1 MRLHT
6 STYKN
11 FGFALVAT
19 VSMMVLLTLVA
30 IAMLSLST
38 IEQRSSGGSAN
49 EADRMARANARM
61 ALMIAIGEL
70 QEAAGPDQRVTA
82 TSALLGSSGNAYTS
96 GTTAQDGKKHWVGVW
111 DTSSYNPAAPDSKTF
126 KRWLVS
132 GDEAA
137 VDDIADVGTNP
148 ATDDLVIFEG
158 ADAAGTVKVPK
169 VEVATTSGNSS
180 YYAYWVEDQGV
191 KADLEWNETLASDT
205 SAAELER
212 AQVRRLSASP
222 GPDYGVLGGP
232 FASTQVQYPIDQ
244 GGGSNDY
251 LDDMQKALSPA
262 DMGLVMGSTADHS
275 DWLKLHRHD
284 MTFGSRGV
292 MADVKKGGLRR
303 DLSLAFEMDGA
314 AEAAT
319 ATIFNQQTA
328 EFVGSGNTASDPLS
342 APSQRPDGVS
352 AKPNGLPTFER
363 FLWRDWNGAGNPFS
377 NEIPLAYDPRR
388 PSYQPTVRGPN
399 WWVLRDYANLY
410 KRLKLS
416 SGQYAM
422 QSRAYYP
429 NRSSEGGYAYSDLH
443 SPFGV
448 TQSYDREFTE
458 GSPWP
463 SSSAPGNS
471 SGPRYLYRPAQANYA
486 PVNLGFSALV
496 GIKAV
501 NATASDAALAITLD
515 PLFYFWNPYN
525 RKISC
530 DGIVVTLGRGIPGRV
545 LLQYT
550 DAGGNPVNEDLNL
563 WKLLKDNVINRVGG
577 RILYLVKG
585 PFTLEPG
592 EVVIAQPIAGT
603 GSEPGTGEAEL
614 GYSLGNNTGVA
625 MTNLKS
631 GEIRLPLSTSV
642 GWAFKASDYQQGSTT
657 DEVRHEMD
665 TSLPGNP
672 NLSLAQIVA
681 DLRNKIGDQTQFNLQ
696 VLWSSMKGPATY
708 ISPFAVSN
716 TTSIVRSEPVSNL
729 LNVKEIFGANALLVR
744 PASDGTVNANP
755 VEMFARFNPATML
768 MNRDWYAHHF
778 PSQQERV
785 VSANSEFEVRN
796 LLGIDFSGSLRK
808 TFYGL
813 SYQNT
818 GSTTFPLLNIPTAP
832 IYSLA
837 SFADAN
843 LSVNGTDPMRAVG
856 NSWSNPNIN
865 PIKPYMEK
873 RPSVNGSHGGVRLQ
887 DFSWL
892 INDALFDRYYLSGIA
907 PAFNYNGANGAYN
920 STGTLNATLTD
931 FYGADYK
938 SAAANPALAPHVPSG
953 KTSTD
958 IVSELLETELNNT
971 TNKTPGYKK
980 TGAYS
985 LIKGAFNV
993 NSTSV
998 KAWEALLRANRDLA
1012 VRYAEGGASAAAG
1025 GSPFPSSGAPT
1036 APGIGGAKPYWSGF
1050 SRLTDAQI
1058 SSLAAGIVDQV
1069 KLRGPFMSISDFVN
1083 HRVGYGNALSDNP
1096 VDKDESYTGA
1106 LQAAIDLVGSDI
1118 NSGSRGAAANAAA
1131 VDADAQQGDIEPF
1144 VFSGNWGWGL
1154 WTWYQGPLN
1163 GRKSS
1168 TGIPG
1173 DLTQADLLLPLAP
1186 RLNARTD
1193 TFKIRGYGEVRNSSG
1208 DIIASAI
1215 CEAVVQRLPEYVDP
1229 KTNPNDNEPWDES
1242 NLNNTNQIYGR
1253 RFEIRSFRWL
1263 DAEEV

>member
-1 MRLHT
+1 M
-6 STYKN
+6 
-11 FGFALVAT
+11 AT

-38 IEQRSSGGSAN
+38 IEQRSSGGGAN

-61 ALMIAIGEL
+61 ALMMALGEL
-70 QEAAGPDQRVTA
+70 QKAAGPDQRVTA
-82 TSALLGSSGNAYTS
+82 TSTLLGDSGNTYTS
-96 GTTAQDGKKHWVGVW
+96 GTTAVDGKKHWVGVW
-111 DTSSYNPAAPDSKTF
+111 DTSSYSPAAPDSKTF

-132 GDEAA
+132 GDQAD
-137 VDDIADVGTNP
+137 VDAIADAATAPGVG
-148 ATDDLVIFEG
+148 DMVIFEG
-158 ADAAGTVKVPK
+158 ADAAATVKVPK
-169 VEVATTSGNSS
+169 VEVATTSGDKS

-191 KADLEWNETLASDT
+191 KADLAWNEGSFTDADREQ
-205 SAAELER
+205 AA
-212 AQVRRLSASP
+212 RLSATP
-222 GPDYGVLGGP
+222 GVDHGVFGGP
-232 FASTQVQYPIDQ
+232 FASGVTYPIKE
-244 GGGSNDY
+244 GGSNSWIED
-251 LDDMQKALSPA
+251 LEKAFSSA
-262 DMGLVMGSTADHS
+262 DMGLVMGDTADQS
-275 DWLKLHRHD
+275 DWIKANRHD
-284 MTFGSRGV
+284 IGMHNRGV
-292 MADVKKGGLRR
+292 LADVKKGGLRR
-303 DLSLAFEMDGA
+303 DLSLAFEMDDA

-319 ATIFNQQTA
+319 ATLFNEQTG

-377 NEIPLAYDPRR
+377 DEIKTPYDDRSVRNAAAP
-388 PSYQPTVRGPN
+388 VLRGPN
-399 WWVLRDYANLY
+399 WWALRDYANLY

-416 SGQYAM
+416 SGEYTM
-422 QSRAYYP
+422 RARPYYP

-443 SPFGV
+443 SPFGT
-448 TQSYDREFTE
+448 TQSYDREIAE

-463 SSSAPGNS
+463 SSNAPNNS
-471 SGPRYLYRPAQANYA
+471 VGLRYLYRPAQANYA
-486 PVNLGFSALV
+486 PINLGFSALV

-501 NATASDAALAITLD
+501 NVQGVAPNETAALAITLD

-530 DGIVVTLGRGIPGRV
+530 DNIVVTLGRGIPGRV
-545 LLQYT
+545 RLQYT
-550 DAGGNPVNEDLNL
+550 DAGSVVNEDLNL
-563 WKLLKDNVINRVGG
+563 HTLLKNNVINRVGG

-631 GEIRLPLSTSV
+631 GEIRLPLTTSV
-642 GWAFKASDYQQGSTT
+642 GWAFKASDYLQGSTS

-672 NLSLAQIVA
+672 NLTLAQIVA
-681 DLRNKIGDQTQFNLQ
+681 DLPNKIGDQTQFNLQ

-708 ISPFAVSN
+708 ISPFATAN
-716 TTSIVRSEPVSNL
+716 TTSIVRSEPVSNI

-744 PASDGTVNANP
+744 PASDGTSNANP

-796 LLGIDFSGSLRK
+796 LLGIDFSGSARK

-843 LSVNGTDPMRAVG
+843 LSVNGTDPMRTVG

-873 RPSVNGSHGGVRLQ
+873 RPSVNASHGGPRLQ

-920 STGTLNATLTD
+920 PTGTLNATLTD
-931 FYGADYK
+931 FYGSDYK

-958 IVSELLETELNNT
+958 IVSELMETVLDDA

-980 TGAYS
+980 IGAYS
-985 LIKGAFNV
+985 MIKGAFNV

-1012 VRYAEGGASAAAG
+1012 VRYAEGGVSAAAG
-1025 GSPFPSSGAPT
+1025 GSPFPSST
-1036 APGIGGAKPYWSGF
+1036 APAAPGAGGAKPYWAGF
-1050 SRLTDAQI
+1050 SRITDVQI
-1058 SSLAAGIVDQV
+1058 SSLAAEIVDQV

-1186 RLNARTD
+1186 RLSARTD
-1193 TFKIRGYGEVRNSSG
+1193 TFKIRGYGEVR
-1208 DIIASAI
+1208 DADDKIIASAT

-1263 DAEEV
+1263 DVEEV